1 MKMLHHIALTVNYRD
16 EIDDFYK
23 EVLQMDVRYSFTIDK
38 DLSISIFGIE
48 RETDVF
54 YMQGNNTAFELFV
67 SPEKEKPAYSH
78 VCLAY
83 SCSEKIFEK
92 AEKAGYKTFIKKR
105 SGHDTYFIW
114 DKSGNMFEIKEIED
128 EKRE

>member
-1 MKMLHHIALTVNYRD
+1 MLHHIALTVNYRD
-16 EIDDFYK
+16 EIEKFYK
-23 EVLQMDVRYSFTIDK
+23 EVLQMDVHHSFKMNK
-38 DLSISIFGIE
+38 DLSISVFGIE

-67 SPEKEKPAYSH
+67 STEKEKPAYSH

-83 SCSEKIFEK
+83 SRSEIIFEK

-114 DKSGNMFEIKEIED
+114 DKSGNLFEIKEAED
-128 EKRE
+128 EKGE